1 MRTLANTRKFRLSD
15 SFVEP
20 YKDKNVPWGP
30 VGYVTYKR
38 TYSRRLSEFDPDAT
52 GSEEWYQTCRRV
64 VEGMFNTFLSECP
77 P

>member
-38 TYSRRLSEFDPDAT
+38 TYSRRLNEFDPEAT
-52 GSEEWYQTCRRV
+52 GSEE
-64 VEGMFNTFLSECP
+64 
-77 P
+77 

>member
-15 SFVEP
+15 SFVDP

-38 TYSRRLSEFDPDAT
+38 TYSRRLCEFDPDAS
-52 GSEEWYQTCRRV
+52 GSEVWYQTCRRV
-64 VEGMFNTFLSECP
+64 VEGMFNSQ
-77 P
+77 